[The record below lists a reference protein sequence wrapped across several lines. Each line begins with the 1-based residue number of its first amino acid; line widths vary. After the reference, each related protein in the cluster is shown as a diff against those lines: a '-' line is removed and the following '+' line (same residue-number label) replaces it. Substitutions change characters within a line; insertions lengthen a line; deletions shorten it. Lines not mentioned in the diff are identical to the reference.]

1 VILVD
6 TSVWVEHLRAGNGRL
21 EELLEGGQVLAHPFV
36 VGEIALGNLK
46 QRALVLKSLREIPRA
61 SVASDDEVFDLI
73 ERRRLHGLGIGYV
86 DVHLLASTLLSDHA
100 ALWTRD
106 RRLHEAAVRLGVVTA
121 A

>member
-6 TSVWVEHLRAGNGRL
+6 TSVWVEHLRTGNSQL
-21 EELLEGGQVLAHPFV
+21 EESLEAEQVLGHPFV

-46 QRALVLKSLREIPRA
+46 QRALVLKSLRNLPGA
-61 SVASDDEVFDLI
+61 KTASDDEVFDLI

-86 DVHLLASTLLSDHA
+86 DVHLLASTLLSDA
-100 ALWTRD
+100 SLWTLD
-106 RRLHEAAVRLGVVTA
+106 RRLHRAAIRIGVVTA